1 VTHTARHAT
10 LDCSARKPSA
20 SNSASRPRRRPK
32 RDSTPCFHGMPTYD
46 VCEFLA
52 AAGDAHLP
60 DGVELGTRLDEPGG
74 CAARAAYASRCAI
87 VLVALVVCEIW
98 DRPIADPGFAQEEL
112 QLLVFP
118 ARVPNP
124 FDDDAQRWD
133 RMEAQ
138 LPTSSRRAALIGFG
152 VAWHAG
158 YPGTA
163 FALVPFGTLMVLL
176 GGIECLL
183 SRIH

>member
-1 VTHTARHAT
+1 MR
-10 LDCSARKPSA
+10 
-20 SNSASRPRRRPK
+20 
-32 RDSTPCFHGMPTYD
+32 
-46 VCEFLA
+46 
-52 AAGDAHLP
+52 
-60 DGVELGTRLDEPGG
+60 
-74 CAARAAYASRCAI
+74 
-87 VLVALVVCEIW
+87 
-98 DRPIADPGFAQEEL
+98 DRPIAGPGFAQEEL

-124 FDDDAQRWD
+124 FDDDAQRRE

-138 LPTSSRRAALIGFG
+138 LPISSRRAAVIIGGGCAALIGFG

-163 FALVPFGTLMVLL
+163 VALVPFGTLMVLL
-176 GGIECLL
+176 GGIEFLL

>member
-1 VTHTARHAT
+1 MHICPTE
-10 LDCSARKPSA
+10 
-20 SNSASRPRRRPK
+20 SNSAHIQTSRVGAQR
-32 RDSTPCFHGMPTYD
+32 
-46 VCEFLA
+46 A
-52 AAGDAHLP
+52 
-60 DGVELGTRLDEPGG
+60 
-74 CAARAAYASRCAI
+74 AAYASRCAI
-87 VLVALVVCEIW
+87 VFVASVACEMR
-98 DRPIADPGFAQEEL
+98 DRPIEDPGFAQEEL

-118 ARVPNP
+118 ARIPNP
-124 FDDDAQRWD
+124 FDDDAQRRE

-152 VAWHAG
+152 VAWHAA

-176 GGIECLL
+176 GGIEFLL